1 MNLIFTSVFGV
12 EFVVKVYGL
21 GLKGYCG
28 DNFNIFDGI
37 VVLLSIIEI
46 AIEKITDYTTEMAAV
61 STCDEATVTGDCE
74 DVNNS
79 SGTSAISAF
88 RAIRIFRTFRV

>member
-1 MNLIFTSVFGV
+1 MNLIFTSIFGV
-12 EFVVKVYGL
+12 ECVVKVYGL
-21 GLKGYCG
+21 GVKGYCG

-46 AIEKITDYTTEMAAV
+46 AIEKITDNATEMAAV
-61 STCDEATVTGDCE
+61 STCDEATGTGDCE
-74 DVNNS
+74 DVNKS